1 MKIIP
6 GKKPSVAGTES
17 STLPKKAIRGCG
29 CGQKISGKE
38 GIGYNNCSHL
48 TPTFVRLTIDNPED
62 SIP

>member
-29 CGQKISGKE
+29 CGQKGKVVKK
-38 GIGYNNCSHL
+38 G
-48 TPTFVRLTIDNPED
+48 
-62 SIP
+62 